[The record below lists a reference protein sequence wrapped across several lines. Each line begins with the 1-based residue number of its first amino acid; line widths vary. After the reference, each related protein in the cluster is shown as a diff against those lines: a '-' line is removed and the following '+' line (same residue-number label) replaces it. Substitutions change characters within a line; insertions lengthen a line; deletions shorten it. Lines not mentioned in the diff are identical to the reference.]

1 MKRYNRLYGLPPL
14 IERLRAIIPMLVMI
28 CAFGSASGNVE
39 HTVRYNYDDL
49 TVSDIPGDDGIT
61 YSEIYMPE
69 MENVGEAGSPA
80 LPMQYISF
88 LVPSYS
94 TDFSITVLSG
104 EREKTLRIPHEII
117 PVQNIEFMNSIGHT
131 FTSPDREMYSSV
143 SDIEVRIIGDN
154 FFEGWQHFVTVSVRP
169 VSYDCESKEITCY
182 NNLQLRLDYR
192 ECSAAEMSSPP
203 VFPPEPRYSPLL
215 SELVVNPPMS
225 EISGV
230 NRALSTS
237 QPVNDRYIIVTTE
250 DLKDDFE
257 NLAVWKRQ
265 KGYKAEVVTME
276 SILKTPGF
284 AVNITDSIWDEA
296 AALRK
301 WLKRYYQRY
310 GHFFLLLAGDSRAG
324 KMPVRKYHFFDYQKA
339 DDIYNDSVVPS
350 DVYFADFSK
359 EANNLRLFPNGLYSK
374 QINPIM
380 TPNLAIPVGRL
391 MCQNGKEVSNYLRKL
406 KLYEA
411 WPGKGD
417 MHYLDKGFV
426 FCQQDGVT
434 KLSGKYTNAYNNIFL
449 PLSNYIYYSQMLDTI
464 RENKFDTRRPT
475 GAQVISAMKNVGLM
489 SWQGHGQPG
498 SIGCAGAVPPKN
510 AKDED
515 KPAYWNAWRFIRPTK
530 HTVKTGLSHPDYNN
544 SLDLLGNVNKPAVAY
559 SMSCTI
565 MPFDYYSS
573 GWDYHMG
580 TSFTVAGDY
589 GGVALLGNTRNG
601 YWGPSTD
608 QEHSFGKILINYR
621 KSGVAEMLNKVRPS
635 NDKWKTYVQY
645 VHNLLGEPEFEI
657 WLGFPAIQ
665 NFTISNSSSSYQIR
679 GANLK
684 GCTISAYDGISC
696 VRCDSVSGS
705 VSSLTFAVPQS
716 SYTDRL
722 ISIWKTG
729 MLPVMKL
736 WANNVTLEN
745 ITKTYSLPYVDI
757 RLSRSDVCKYT
768 LSKGATLNLLSVG
781 DIYAESAFT
790 LSGGT
795 LYLEGESVKLT
806 GTSSFNGGTLRCKAK
821 SLELNGE
828 FVITNC
834 TLQVSP
840 N

>member
-1 MKRYNRLYGLPPL
+1 
-14 IERLRAIIPMLVMI
+14 
-28 CAFGSASGNVE
+28 
-39 HTVRYNYDDL
+39 
-49 TVSDIPGDDGIT
+49 
-61 YSEIYMPE
+61 
-69 MENVGEAGSPA
+69 
-80 LPMQYISF
+80 
-88 LVPSYS
+88 
-94 TDFSITVLSG
+94 
-104 EREKTLRIPHEII
+104 
-117 PVQNIEFMNSIGHT
+117 
-131 FTSPDREMYSSV
+131 
-143 SDIEVRIIGDN
+143 
-154 FFEGWQHFVTVSVRP
+154 
-169 VSYDCESKEITCY
+169 
-182 NNLQLRLDYR
+182 
-192 ECSAAEMSSPP
+192 
-203 VFPPEPRYSPLL
+203 
-215 SELVVNPPMS
+215 
-225 EISGV
+225 
-230 NRALSTS
+230 
-237 QPVNDRYIIVTTE
+237 
-250 DLKDDFE
+250 
-257 NLAVWKRQ
+257 
-265 KGYKAEVVTME
+265 
-276 SILKTPGF
+276 
-284 AVNITDSIWDEA
+284 
-296 AALRK
+296 
-301 WLKRYYQRY
+301 
-310 GHFFLLLAGDSRAG
+310 
-324 KMPVRKYHFFDYQKA
+324 
-339 DDIYNDSVVPS
+339 
-350 DVYFADFSK
+350 
-359 EANNLRLFPNGLYSK
+359 
-374 QINPIM
+374 
-380 TPNLAIPVGRL
+380 
-391 MCQNGKEVSNYLRKL
+391 
-406 KLYEA
+406 
-411 WPGKGD
+411 
-417 MHYLDKGFV
+417 
-426 FCQQDGVT
+426 
-434 KLSGKYTNAYNNIFL
+434 
-449 PLSNYIYYSQMLDTI
+449 MLDTI

>member
-14 IERLRAIIPMLVMI
+14 IERLRAVIPMLVMI
-28 CAFGSASGNVE
+28 CAFGSASASGNVE

-61 YSEIYMPE
+61 YSEISMPE

-94 TDFSITVLSG
+94 TDFRITVLSG
-104 EREKTLRIPHEII
+104 EREKTLQIPHEII

-182 NNLQLRLDYR
+182 NDLRLRLDYR
-192 ECSAAEMSSPP
+192 ECTAAEMSSPP
-203 VFPPEPRYSPLL
+203 VFPPDPRYSPLL
-215 SELVVNPPMS
+215 SEFVVNPPMS
-225 EISGV
+225 DISGV

-301 WLKRYYQRY
+301 WLKGYYQRY

-324 KMPVRKYHFFDYQKA
+324 KMPVRTYNNGYSGVNKYDQ
-339 DDIYNDSVVPS
+339 NVVPS
-350 DVYFADFSK
+350 DIYFADFSR
-359 EANNLRLFPNGLYSK
+359 EANDLTLFPNGLYSK
-374 QINPIM
+374 KISSLKM
-380 TPNLAIPVGRL
+380 VPNLAIPVGRL
-391 MCQNGKEVSNYLRKL
+391 MCQNGKEVANYLRKL

-417 MHYLDKGFV
+417 MNYLGKGFV
-426 FCQQDGVT
+426 FFQEDGV
-434 KLSGKYTNAYNNIFL
+434 KKDSKGYTNMYDHLFL
-449 PLSNYIYYSQMLDTI
+449 PLSDYISYSQLLDTI
-464 RENKFDTRRPT
+464 RIDKLEARTPT
-475 GAQVISAMKNVGLM
+475 GAQVINAMRNVGLM

-498 SIGCAGAVPPKN
+498 SIGCAGKKGLDN
-510 AKDED
+510 T
-515 KPAYWNAWRFIRPTK
+515 WRYIQPTK
-530 HTVKTGLSHPDYNN
+530 TTVRTGLNHPDPNN

-565 MPFDYYSS
+565 MPFDYHSD

-589 GGVALLGNTRNG
+589 GGVALLGNTRVG
-601 YWGPSTD
+601 YWSSSNI
-608 QEHSFGKILINYR
+608 QEALFGNILINHR
-621 KSGVAEMLNKVRPS
+621 KAGVAEMLNKVQPS
-635 NDKWKTYVQY
+635 SSSRYLRC

-657 WLGFPAIQ
+657 WLGVPTIQ
-665 NFTISNSSSSYQIR
+665 SFTISNYSYSYQVR
-679 GANLK
+679 GSNLE
-684 GCTISAYDGISC
+684 GCIISAYDGNTSI
-696 VRCDSVSGS
+696 RCDSVSGTVKS
-705 VSSLTFAVPQS
+705 VAFTVPQS
-716 SYTDRL
+716 SYPDRL
-722 ISIWKTG
+722 ISVWKTG

-745 ITKTYSLPYVDI
+745 VTKTYSLPYVDI
-757 RLSRSDVCKYT
+757 RQNGTDVCKYT

-806 GTSSFNGGTLRCKAK
+806 GTNSFNGGTIRCRAK

-828 FVITNC
+828 FVISNC
-834 TLQVSP
+834 TLQVSSL
-840 N
+840 